1 MPQRVKVIRN
11 ISWKLELHNE
21 VNAVA
26 GMIVKDIRDGIAS
39 KKDINDNSYSSFAPL
54 RASTVRQKKRKG
66 YSNPSTPLWA
76 KGQMKEVYVKP
87 RAKKGKE
94 LAQIQV
100 PKGRDGMNRIVIGD
114 IHNKGDGVP
123 KREWYGVGKR
133 AEKKINQYL
142 KQALRE
148 KMRLKK

>member
-1 MPQRVKVIRN
+1 MPSRVKVIKN

-39 KKDINDNSYSSFAPL
+39 KKDINDSSFAPL
-54 RASTVRQKKRKG
+54 KPSTVKQKKRKG

-87 RAKKGKE
+87 RAKKGRE

-100 PKGRDGMNRIVIGD
+100 PKGRDGMNRIVVGD
-114 IHNKGDGVP
+114 IQNKCS
-123 KREWYGVGKR
+123 
-133 AEKKINQYL
+133 EKK
-142 KQALRE
+142 
-148 KMRLKK
+148 

>member
-1 MPQRVKVIRN
+1 MPSRVKVIRN
-11 ISWKLELHNE
+11 ISWKLELHRE

-39 KKDINDNSYSSFAPL
+39 KKDINNSSFARL
-54 RASTVRQKKRKG
+54 KASTVKQKRRKG
-66 YSNPSTPLWA
+66 YSKPSTPLWA

-87 RAKKGKE
+87 RATKGKE
-94 LAQIQV
+94 IAGVQV
-100 PKGRDGMNRIVIGD
+100 PKGRDGMNRIAVGD
-114 IHNKGDGVP
+114 IHNKGDGLP
-123 KREWYGVGKR
+123 KRVWFGVGTR
-133 AEKKINQYL
+133 AEKKIDKYV

>member
-1 MPQRVKVIRN
+1 MPSRVKVIKN

-21 VNAVA
+21 VNAVT

-39 KKDINDNSYSSFAPL
+39 KKDINDSSFAPL
-54 RASTVRQKKRKG
+54 KPSTVKQKKRKG

-87 RAKKGKE
+87 RAKKGRE

-100 PKGRDGMNRIVIGD
+100 PKGRDGMNRIVVGD
-114 IHNKGDGVP
+114 IHNKGDGLP
-123 KREWYGVGKR
+123 KRLWYGVGRR
-133 AEKKINQYL
+133 AEKKIDQYV

>member
-39 KKDINDNSYSSFAPL
+39 KKDINDSSFAPL
-54 RASTVRQKKRKG
+54 KPSTVRQKKRKG

-100 PKGRDGMNRIVIGD
+100 PKGRDGINRIVVGD
-114 IHNKGDGVP
+114 IHNKGDGLP

-133 AEKKINQYL
+133 AEKKIDKAV
-142 KQALRE
+142 KQMLRE

>member
-1 MPQRVKVIRN
+1 MSQRVKVIRN

-39 KKDINDNSYSSFAPL
+39 KKDINDSSFAPL
-54 RASTVRQKKRKG
+54 KPSTVKQKKRKG

-87 RAKKGKE
+87 RAKKGRE

-100 PKGRDGMNRIVIGD
+100 PKGRDGMNRIVVGD

-123 KREWYGVGKR
+123 KREWYGVGRR
-133 AEKKINQYL
+133 AEKKIDQYV

>member
-1 MPQRVKVIRN
+1 MSQRVKVIRN

-39 KKDINDNSYSSFAPL
+39 KKDINNSAFAALKP
-54 RASTVRQKKRKG
+54 STIKQKKREG

-76 KGQMKEVYVKP
+76 KGQMKEVFVKP
-87 RAKKGKE
+87 RAKKGRE

-100 PKGRDGMNRIVIGD
+100 PKGRDGMNRIVVGD
-114 IHNKGDGVP
+114 IHNNGDGLP
-123 KREWYGVGKR
+123 NRLWYGVGKEQKR
-133 AEKKINQYL
+133 KLTN
-142 KQALRE
+142 
-148 KMRLKK
+148 M

>member
-1 MPQRVKVIRN
+1 MSQRVKVIRN

-39 KKDINDNSYSSFAPL
+39 KKDINDSAFAPL
-54 RASTVRQKKRKG
+54 KPSTVRQKKRKG

-76 KGQMKEVYVKP
+76 KGQMKDVYVKP
-87 RAKKGKE
+87 RAKKGRE

-100 PKGRDGMNRIVIGD
+100 PKGRDGLNRIVIGQ
-114 IHNKGDGVP
+114 IHNIGDGVP
-123 KREWYGVGKR
+123 KRKWFGIGTRGKKKLDR
-133 AEKKINQYL
+133 AAKKLLHEK
-142 KQALRE
+142 LRI
-148 KMRLKK
+148 KK